1 MPKKSLPGPNCLICV
16 FLGYNLKE
24 TTVNL
29 KSAPSN
35 FAKCNVLFKNENPQI
50 LNQFALLVCFWNTI
64 LKMFTFEINTRE
76 FVKLQSVIQT
86 NKTLNVGQNIALF
99 GNSQDGLCKKIIVLL
114 EINTFKFIKNDFL
127 TNAVNL
133 AYGFSEVRVHF
144 LKCTTKNTL

>member
-99 GNSQDGLCKKIIVLL
+99 GHSQDGL
-114 EINTFKFIKNDFL
+114 
-127 TNAVNL
+127 
-133 AYGFSEVRVHF
+133 
-144 LKCTTKNTL
+144 